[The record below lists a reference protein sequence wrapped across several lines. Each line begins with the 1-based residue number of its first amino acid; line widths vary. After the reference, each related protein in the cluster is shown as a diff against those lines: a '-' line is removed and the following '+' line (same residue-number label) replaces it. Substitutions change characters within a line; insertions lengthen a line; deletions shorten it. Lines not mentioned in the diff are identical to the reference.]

1 MTAIPSRS
9 LISGTPSRAQANLG
23 FGEWHDFN
31 NERFAAGTATAAEKA
46 ATRAALE
53 ATRTMS
59 PIDAPVASNALTIA
73 IKPNASEFRSATLT
87 SGAVTMLANAAD
99 LTVVVPSG
107 AALGTTNGVKAILA
121 VLEINNAGTKEA
133 AVVNLLGGVDLSES
147 GVISTTTI
155 STGADSASVVYSTTG
170 RSNVPYRLVG
180 FIEITEATA
189 GTWATAPSLVDGGSA
204 PLAKWLS
211 GYGQTHQLVTRTAG
225 TPYDNTTGRDFELVM
240 NINGSGSA
248 SCSAN
253 IAFNGGA
260 AITFVSS
267 SSATGPSGSAGSITV
282 PAGATYVIAEVNVT
296 SRNVYERR

>member
-1 MTAIPSRS
+1 MTALVSKAS
-9 LISGTPSRAQANLG
+9 ISGTPSRATANAG
-23 FGEWHDFN
+23 FGDQWEFLD
-31 NERFAAGTATAAEKA
+31 ERFATGDATAAEKA

-53 ATRTMS
+53 ATRTMN
-59 PIDAPVASNALTIA
+59 PIDATVATNALTIT

-107 AALGTTNGVKAILA
+107 AALGTSNGVKAILA

-211 GYGQTHQLVTRTAG
+211 GYGQTWQSVTRTSG
-225 TPYDNTTGRDFELVM
+225 TPYTNTTGRQITLLQNV
-240 NINGSGSA
+240 NS
-248 SCSAN
+248 
-253 IAFNGGA
+253 GGA
-260 AITFVSS
+260 SVSVAAVIDSSPSMTFINVASG
-267 SSATGPSGSAGSITV
+267 TGPASAAGSIPI
-282 PAGATYVIAEVNVT
+282 PAGATYTLTETSVT
-296 SRNVYERR
+296 VRNVYELR